1 MNILTQAHRD
11 HFDENGYMVVEGA
24 VPTAL
29 CDAVVAAIFA
39 FLEMDSADPETWYRA
54 PHKPGAGCRHG
65 RNVSASGA
73 GEKAARA
80 GSLVVDHKWP
90 VSTS

>member
-29 CDAVVAAIFA
+29 CAAVVAAIFA
-39 FLEMDSADPETWYRA
+39 FLEMDPADPETWYRA
-54 PHKPGAGCRHG
+54 PHKPGADMVEMYQHQALGKKLLG
-65 RNVSASGA
+65 LDLWS
-73 GEKAARA
+73 
-80 GSLVVDHKWP
+80 
-90 VSTS
+90 